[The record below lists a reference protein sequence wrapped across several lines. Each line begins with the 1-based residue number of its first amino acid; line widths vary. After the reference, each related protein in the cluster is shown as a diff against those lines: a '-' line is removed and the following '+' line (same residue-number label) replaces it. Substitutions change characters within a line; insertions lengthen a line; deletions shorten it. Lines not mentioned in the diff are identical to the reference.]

1 MKKLFIIMMAM
12 TMSLT
17 MGAKSIRELWISM
30 PDSIV
35 PLLDKNMRTEF
46 VELHDMKVKA
56 EVNNLLEETSVMDTL
71 TQNFIQVHLNAVATL
86 QVKMLPYTDGDS
98 LLCVVK
104 TLAAPEKE
112 SEVMLYDQQWH
123 PLDTS
128 SLFEGKD
135 LSAVMESLIQKPD
148 TMEER
153 RFQELKAMIEPRMMS
168 AILLEHDNSI
178 VFRLSLPLLSKDD
191 KKQVS
196 VIRMQRKFNWN
207 GKSFN
212 EG

>member
-1 MKKLFIIMMAM
+1 M

-17 MGAKSIRELWISM
+17 IEAKSIRELWISM

-71 TQNFIQVHLNAVATL
+71 TQNFIQVRLNTVATL
-86 QVKMLPYTDGDS
+86 QIKMLPYTDGDS

-112 SEVMLYDQQWH
+112 SEVMLFDQQWH
-123 PLDTS
+123 SLDMS
-128 SLFEGKD
+128 HLFNGKD
-135 LSAVMESLIQKPD
+135 LSAVMERLIQKPD
-148 TMEER
+148 TMEEH

-178 VFRLSLPLLSKDD
+178 VFRLSLPLLSIKE

-196 VIRMQRKFNWN
+196 AIRMQRKFNWN